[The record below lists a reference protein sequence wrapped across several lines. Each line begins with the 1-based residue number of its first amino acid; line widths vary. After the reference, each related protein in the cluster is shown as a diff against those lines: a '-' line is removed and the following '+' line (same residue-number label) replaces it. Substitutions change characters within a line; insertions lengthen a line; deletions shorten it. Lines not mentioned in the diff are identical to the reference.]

1 MNMKIFKSLFFLI
14 FSFMLASCT
23 KNHDTNFYE
32 RLKSAVE
39 AGNEKKIEK
48 LLTKSA
54 HLTNTEYEILLN
66 IAMKDKCNLS
76 IPILFIKSGYP
87 VDKYRLK
94 RDKKEMSLLY
104 FAINEHDFSSAQE
117 LLNLDADILM
127 AVNVNGEPFD
137 CPLFCAM
144 KTRANDLLI
153 YMIDKLLE
161 TEEDTQK
168 IYDILFQ
175 GFQKYTV
182 SEKIFEHIFK
192 KNNFTYDEKSVNR
205 IVEIISSYIGP
216 YGTIDYIRLILEN
229 KGIIITPN
237 QANKIFTAIL
247 ENKNQ
252 EMLDYFFSFQ
262 DIYEKIRL
270 SPKTPITIIN
280 YFNSSFGKEIIYRLK
295 NEKLNFEDGEPYF
308 HIALDIQEFNS
319 IPWLVEKG
327 ARVDVAADYYN
338 VRLAPEEFA
347 LYLSERLSH
356 DYTGEGI
363 TDSDSQLSEEY
374 KKWAKYFDDIKQT
387 STHSK

>member
-1 MNMKIFKSLFFLI
+1 MKIFKSLFFLI
-14 FSFMLASCT
+14 FSFTLASCT

-117 LLNLDADILM
+117 FLNLDADILM

-175 GFQKYTV
+175 Q
-182 SEKIFEHIFK
+182 
-192 KNNFTYDEKSVNR
+192 
-205 IVEIISSYIGP
+205 SYL
-216 YGTIDYIRLILEN
+216 RFLHH
-229 KGIIITPN
+229 K
-237 QANKIFTAIL
+237 
-247 ENKNQ
+247 
-252 EMLDYFFSFQ
+252 
-262 DIYEKIRL
+262 
-270 SPKTPITIIN
+270 
-280 YFNSSFGKEIIYRLK
+280 
-295 NEKLNFEDGEPYF
+295 
-308 HIALDIQEFNS
+308 
-319 IPWLVEKG
+319 
-327 ARVDVAADYYN
+327 
-338 VRLAPEEFA
+338 
-347 LYLSERLSH
+347 
-356 DYTGEGI
+356 
-363 TDSDSQLSEEY
+363 
-374 KKWAKYFDDIKQT
+374 
-387 STHSK
+387 